1 MKLNNF
7 NKNKFIL
14 IIVIIAIVAGGIGI
28 FSRKNKKLEVKEEIK
43 NVNVKKASISSISTE
58 IEYPSRLEPIQQI
71 TVSPKMPGKVA
82 SVNIDIGDKVSVG
95 QTLFTLD
102 SSELTAQLQ
111 QQEAMLN
118 ASNVNLTKTSDSGL
132 AQQILTLEQSLS
144 KSQISYNDAKDN
156 YTKMQKLYE
165 IGAISKQELD
175 NSKSKYD
182 SSSIDLNT
190 SKSNL
195 ALLKEKSGPQSIQVA
210 VAQVEQSQAGV
221 NYIKSQLNNLVIKSP
236 IAGVVSA
243 KNIDIGQIASSPSN
257 SVTIIDSSNLIAKI
271 NIPDKMVNRIKVGQS
286 VNVKINALEGKKI
299 SGIITNISPD
309 VDIKDNSYVVKIKLD
324 NSNGEIKSGMFAKIA
339 LPSEN
344 KSNILTVPN
353 EAIKIENSVKYVY
366 TVENSKVKKVSIK
379 TGISNDKI
387 TEITSNLKE
396 GTNIIIDGQNFLSE
410 GEQVNIAK

>member
-1 MKLNNF
+1 MKSNSF
-7 NKNKFIL
+7 NKSKFIL
-14 IIVIIAIVAGGIGI
+14 IIVIIAIVAGGVVIYNK
-28 FSRKNKKLEVKEEIK
+28 KNKKLEVKEEIK
-43 NVNVKKASISSISTE
+43 NVNVKKASIASISTE
-58 IEYPSRLEPIQQI
+58 IEYPSNLESIQEI
-71 TVSPKMPGKVA
+71 TLSPKVPGKVA
-82 SVNIDIGDKVSVG
+82 SVNVDIGDKVSVG

-102 SSELTAQLQ
+102 SSELTAQLK

-118 ASNVNLTKTSDSGL
+118 AANVNLAKTSDSGL
-132 AQQILTLEQSLS
+132 AQQILTLEQALN
-144 KSQISYNDAKDN
+144 KSQISYNDSKDN
-156 YTKMQKLYE
+156 YNKMQKLYE

-182 SSSIDLNT
+182 TSSIDLNT
-190 SKSNL
+190 SKNNL

-221 NYIKSQLNNLVIKSP
+221 NYIKSQLDNLIIKSP

-257 SVTIIDSSNLIAKI
+257 SVTIINSSNLIAKI

-299 SGIITNISPD
+299 SGIINNISPD
-309 VDIKDNSYVVKIKLD
+309 VDTKNNSYIVKVKID
-324 NSNGEIKSGMFAKIA
+324 NSNGEIKSGMFAKIS

-344 KSNILTVPN
+344 KSSILTVPN
-353 EAIKIENSVKYVY
+353 EAIKIENNVKYLY
-366 TVENSKVKKVSIK
+366 IVESGKVKKVSIS

-410 GEQVNIAK
+410 GEKVNIAK

>member
-1 MKLNNF
+1 MTL
-7 NKNKFIL
+7 
-14 IIVIIAIVAGGIGI
+14 
-28 FSRKNKKLEVKEEIK
+28 
-43 NVNVKKASISSISTE
+43 
-58 IEYPSRLEPIQQI
+58 
-71 TVSPKMPGKVA
+71 SPKVPGKVA
-82 SVNIDIGDKVSVG
+82 SVNVDIGDKVSVG

-102 SSELTAQLQ
+102 SSELTAQLK

-118 ASNVNLTKTSDSGL
+118 AANVNLAKTSDSGL
-132 AQQILTLEQSLS
+132 AQQILTLEQALN
-144 KSQISYNDAKDN
+144 KSQISYNDSKDN
-156 YTKMQKLYE
+156 YNKMQKLYE

-182 SSSIDLNT
+182 TSSIDLNT
-190 SKSNL
+190 SKNNL

-221 NYIKSQLNNLVIKSP
+221 NYIKSQLDNLIIKSP

-257 SVTIIDSSNLIAKI
+257 SVTIINSSNLIAKI

-299 SGIITNISPD
+299 SGIINNISPD
-309 VDIKDNSYVVKIKLD
+309 VDTKNNSYIVKVKID
-324 NSNGEIKSGMFAKIA
+324 NSNGEIKSGMFAKIS

-344 KSNILTVPN
+344 KSSILTVPN
-353 EAIKIENSVKYVY
+353 EAIKIENNVKYLY
-366 TVENSKVKKVSIK
+366 IVESGKVKKVSIS

-410 GEQVNIAK
+410 GEKVNIAK